1 MSDEPDSGRADGQ
14 NPLEN
19 TGAQESS
26 MEREPATPDAIA
38 SEQQAKER
46 STRPGLVM
54 LSGLLVAV
62 AAFGTTLLTWVDARI
77 TGAFGEQSLAV
88 SGSKA
93 APAVSALALVALAAP
108 LAGRIAPRLL
118 RYVVYG
124 VAAAAG
130 VGIVLSVIAV
140 TSNPAAAVVTETS
153 RLTGTISPAGE
164 YVLSP
169 WPWVSAACGVLII
182 VVALWAAFTSR
193 TWDAGR
199 RYERSAAR
207 SVHTEDGHMDEMDA
221 WDSLSRGEDP
231 TTR

>member
-1 MSDEPDSGRADGQ
+1 MNPTAGGQ
-14 NPLEN
+14 
-19 TGAQESS
+19 TGKTPSKTPVPQESS

-54 LSGLLVAV
+54 LSGLLVAA

-130 VGIVLSVIAV
+130 GWY
-140 TSNPAAAVVTETS
+140 
-153 RLTGTISPAGE
+153 RLE
-164 YVLSP
+164 RY
-169 WPWVSAACGVLII
+169 CGDKQPCRSCGDRDQPPNRHN
-182 VVALWAAFTSR
+182 FS
-193 TWDAGR
+193 GR
-199 RYERSAAR
+199 RVCAEPVAVGVGGVRCADYRGRAVGC
-207 SVHTEDGHMDEMDA
+207 VHLPHLGYRA
-221 WDSLSRGEDP
+221 QV
-231 TTR
+231 

>member
-14 NPLEN
+14 NPHEN

-54 LSGLLVAV
+54 LSGLLVAA

-164 YVLSP
+164 YALSP

-182 VVALWAAFTSR
+182 VGCVHFPHLGCWAQ
-193 TWDAGR
+193 
-199 RYERSAAR
+199 
-207 SVHTEDGHMDEMDA
+207 V
-221 WDSLSRGEDP
+221 
-231 TTR
+231 

>member
-54 LSGLLVAV
+54 LSGLLVAA

-93 APAVSALALVALAAP
+93 APAVSALALVALA
-108 LAGRIAPRLL
+108 I
-118 RYVVYG
+118 
-124 VAAAAG
+124 
-130 VGIVLSVIAV
+130 
-140 TSNPAAAVVTETS
+140 SNPAAAVVTETS

-164 YVLSP
+164 YSLSP
-169 WPWVSAACGVLII
+169 WPWVSAACGALII

-207 SVHTEDGHMDEMDA
+207 SIHTENGQMDEMDA

>member
-1 MSDEPDSGRADGQ
+1 MSDELDSGQADGQ
-14 NPLEN
+14 SPREN

-77 TGAFGEQSLAV
+77 SGAFGEQSLTI

-130 VGIVLSVIAV
+130 VCIVLSVIAV
-140 TSNPAAAVVTETS
+140 TSNPAAAVVT
-153 RLTGTISPAGE
+153 
-164 YVLSP
+164 
-169 WPWVSAACGVLII
+169 
-182 VVALWAAFTSR
+182 
-193 TWDAGR
+193 
-199 RYERSAAR
+199 
-207 SVHTEDGHMDEMDA
+207 
-221 WDSLSRGEDP
+221 
-231 TTR
+231 

>member
-1 MSDEPDSGRADGQ
+1 MLGVSPRVCCGMWCTVSVSYTHLRAH
-14 NPLEN
+14 
-19 TGAQESS
+19 
-26 MEREPATPDAIA
+26 
-38 SEQQAKER
+38 
-46 STRPGLVM
+46 
-54 LSGLLVAV
+54 
-62 AAFGTTLLTWVDARI
+62 
-77 TGAFGEQSLAV
+77 
-88 SGSKA
+88 
-93 APAVSALALVALAAP
+93 
-108 LAGRIAPRLL
+108 
-118 RYVVYG
+118 VVYG

-169 WPWVSAACGVLII
+169 WPWVSAACGALII

-193 TWDAGR
+193 TWDTGR

-207 SVHTEDGHMDEMDA
+207 SVHTEDGNMDEMDA

>member
-14 NPLEN
+14 NPHEN

-54 LSGLLVAV
+54 LSGLLVAA

-93 APAVSALALVALAAP
+93 APAAP

-164 YVLSP
+164 YALSP

>member
-26 MEREPATPDAIA
+26 MERKPATPDAIA

-54 LSGLLVAV
+54 LSGLLVAA

-77 TGAFGEQSLAV
+77 TGAFGEQSLVV

-93 APAVSALALVALAAP
+93 APAAP

-164 YVLSP
+164 YALSL
-169 WPWVSAACGVLII
+169 WPWVSAACGALII

>member
-54 LSGLLVAV
+54 LSGLLVAA

-130 VGIVLSVIAV
+130 VGIVLSVIGLR
-140 TSNPAAAVVTETS
+140 SPPAPGMLGAGMSVQPRVVS
-153 RLTGTISPAGE
+153 IRRTGTWMRWTLGIRSAGE
-164 YVLSP
+164 RTPPPGDPVCPLFF
-169 WPWVSAACGVLII
+169 VFGVLNS
-182 VVALWAAFTSR
+182 AL
-193 TWDAGR
+193 
-199 RYERSAAR
+199 AR
-207 SVHTEDGHMDEMDA
+207 DMS
-221 WDSLSRGEDP
+221 
-231 TTR
+231 